1 MNEKKNKKNPLF
13 VFLFRKTPP
22 PPKKNPKSPKSQK
35 QQDNPDEVCP
45 AGWTPGAATM
55 KPTPGDSK
63 EYFKA
68 L

>member
-1 MNEKKNKKNPLF
+1 MGGYFLGERRHESKTTNSPPFSPPL
-13 VFLFRKTPP
+13 PP
-22 PPKKNPKSPKSQK
+22 LPQALQYVQN
-35 QQDNPDEVCP
+35 NPDEVCP

-55 KPTPGDSK
+55 KPTPADSK

>member
-1 MNEKKNKKNPLF
+1 MCGDLNLF
-13 VFLFRKTPP
+13 CQPP
-22 PPKKNPKSPKSQK
+22 PPPPPPSSLSLSQAL
-35 QQDNPDEVCP
+35 QYVQNNPDEVCP

-55 KPTPGDSK
+55 KPTPADSK